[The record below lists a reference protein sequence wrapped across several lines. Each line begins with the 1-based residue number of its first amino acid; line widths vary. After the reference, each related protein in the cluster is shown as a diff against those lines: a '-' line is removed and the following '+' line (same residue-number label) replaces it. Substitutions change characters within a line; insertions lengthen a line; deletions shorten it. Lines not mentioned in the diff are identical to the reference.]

1 MGRPACF
8 FSLAF
13 AFLWMVPFCVT
24 VLLLTCTSEILKSAG
39 ARAVVLAFLF
49 STCSPGVKTYV
60 SAKPLPPFRSIAPTT
75 CRVEME
81 GTEEAKPMCLQAP
94 GLPVLLPGPI
104 HCLTYPMNER
114 WYCHF
119 IGVDTEILEV
129 VIFQGHTTDKSW
141 HETINCDG

>member
-8 FSLAF
+8 F
-13 AFLWMVPFCVT
+13 LWHLPFCGWCPSVWRCSFWH
-24 VLLLTCTSEILKSAG
+24 VPVRFWKAQEPELWCLPS
-39 ARAVVLAFLF
+39 LF
-49 STCSPGVKTYV
+49 SACSPGVKTYV

-81 GTEEAKPMCLQAP
+81 GMEEAKPMCLQAP